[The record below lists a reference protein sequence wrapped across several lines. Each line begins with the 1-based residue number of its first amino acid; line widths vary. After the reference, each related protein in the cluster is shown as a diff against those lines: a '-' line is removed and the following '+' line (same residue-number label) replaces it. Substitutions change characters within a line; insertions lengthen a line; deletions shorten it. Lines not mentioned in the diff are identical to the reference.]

1 MVMGSLMLGISQRK
15 QNDEVFQREKGPR
28 RNSTRRPSFDTRI
41 SDTPWSIDSEI
52 ILRARFFGFTGIAY
66 QCPVENL
73 PEQDRDHGGPRMS
86 VMCPFPKRSAS
97 LQCMP
102 WAYETYGWV
111 SLEKNCWVIME
122 REWQMTEQTHHL
134 NESSLIHPAHRK
146 KTAK

>member
-41 SDTPWSIDSEI
+41 SKRHGRSIDSEI
-52 ILRARFFGFTGIAY
+52 NLRARFFGFTGIAY

-86 VMCPFPKRSAS
+86 VMCPFQKVPNRS
-97 LQCMP
+97 QCMP
-102 WAYETYGWV
+102 
-111 SLEKNCWVIME
+111 
-122 REWQMTEQTHHL
+122 
-134 NESSLIHPAHRK
+134 
-146 KTAK
+146 